1 MFSCRLDVLCP
12 SLGGDGV
19 RGRDFM
25 VLFLGFG
32 LGISVEICWELPEG
46 FVSGWLV

>member
-1 MFSCRLDVLCP
+1 MFGYSLKFLCL

-25 VLFLGFG
+25 VLFLGSG
-32 LGISVEICWELPEG
+32 LDVSVEFVWGLPEG
-46 FVSGWLV
+46 FVSGWIV